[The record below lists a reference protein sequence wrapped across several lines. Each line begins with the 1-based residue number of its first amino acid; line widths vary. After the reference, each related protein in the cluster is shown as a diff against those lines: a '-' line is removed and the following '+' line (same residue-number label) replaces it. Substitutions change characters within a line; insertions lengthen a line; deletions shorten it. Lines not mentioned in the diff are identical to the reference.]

1 MTLKLVVVT
10 DIMGAVV
17 FLLFKLAYSL
27 LISLVKA
34 FSVSFPNLCPAF
46 LIGHRWP
53 AHSVEGR
60 EANGEQTC
68 FYTLLASDRFHAR
81 TAHVCVHS

>member
-1 MTLKLVVVT
+1 MANLHKQLTKQSLFIFKCSFKIGCMTLKLVVVT

-34 FSVSFPNLCPAF
+34 FSVSFPNVMSSIPVWTPMACT
-46 LIGHRWP
+46 
-53 AHSVEGR
+53 
-60 EANGEQTC
+60 Q
-68 FYTLLASDRFHAR
+68 
-81 TAHVCVHS
+81 

>member
-34 FSVSFPNLCPAF
+34 FSVSFPNSMSSIP
-46 LIGHRWP
+46 
-53 AHSVEGR
+53 E
-60 EANGEQTC
+60 
-68 FYTLLASDRFHAR
+68 
-81 TAHVCVHS
+81 